1 MSYLRRYTSA
11 FCEDCDYEWNGRSA
25 LDSARRH
32 AERHG
37 HTTRGEVQ
45 HLYAYGPD
53 AQRTADA

>member
-1 MSYLRRYTSA
+1 MSFVGRQTHA
-11 FCEDCDYEWNGRSA
+11 FCEDCDDEWHGRNSLA
-25 LDSARRH
+25 AARRH
-32 AERHG
+32 ADRHG